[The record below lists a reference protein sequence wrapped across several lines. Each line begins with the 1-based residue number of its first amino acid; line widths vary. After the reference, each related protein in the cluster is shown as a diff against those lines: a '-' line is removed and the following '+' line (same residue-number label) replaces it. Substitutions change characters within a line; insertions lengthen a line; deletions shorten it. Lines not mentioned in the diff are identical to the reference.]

1 MKRGER
7 QRAPDVCRG
16 MSCHPCRACC
26 TPPGHT
32 GVHRSNGLHARRLRY
47 TALRQAYGFMPGS
60 PSVELAQRVGA
71 EVLLV
76 LAAVLA
82 WLRFGL
88 RLGLGLGVRG

>member
-7 QRAPDVCRG
+7 QRAPRTCAAACRVTLAAL
-16 MSCHPCRACC
+16 HPPVTLGSTEALAC
-26 TPPGHT
+26 TPAG
-32 GVHRSNGLHARRLRY
+32 Y
-47 TALRQAYGFMPGS
+47 TALRQAYGFTPGS

>member
-16 MSCHPCRACC
+16 MSCHPCR

-32 GVHRSNGLHARRLRY
+32 GVHRSNGLHARRL
-47 TALRQAYGFMPGS
+47 TTLRQAYGFMPGS

>member
-16 MSCHPCRACC
+16 MSCHPCR